1 MTCGVDN
8 FDPEP
13 QRSQIHR
20 LRVEGFTD
28 TRIIAGLVGLRDD
41 SLVWAAI
48 EAESSALDRA
58 CARHFVAVLDRARTV
73 ARVAGFVGSIDDLID
88 HALCEYAGR
97 RGAVLAPRPSA
108 QRPSEAAA

>member
-1 MTCGVDN
+1 MTCPVDN
-8 FDPEP
+8 IDPEP

-20 LRVEGFTD
+20 LRIEGFTD
-28 TRIIAGLVGLRDD
+28 TRVIAEIVGLRDD
-41 SLVWAAI
+41 TLVWAAI

-88 HALCEYAGR
+88 HALCEYAAR